1 MGEKELVPLAIM
13 NDATRSK
20 VRDLFQKELTDSLE
34 ILLFRSDSEG
44 PEGEYTA
51 ATLEILTE
59 LAALSDGKL
68 GYREVAVAEEK
79 DLAKQHEINMTPALV
94 FLDADGRDQ
103 GFRFYGAPVGYE
115 FMALLEDIVDVS
127 RRQPRLSEA
136 ARGQVA
142 AIDQPLLIQVFST
155 PT

>member
-1 MGEKELVPLAIM
+1 MGEKELVPVAIM

-20 VRDLFQKELTDSLE
+20 VRELFQKELAGSVE

-68 GYREVAVAEEK
+68 VYREVAVTEGK
-79 DLAKQHEINMTPALV
+79 DLAKQYEINKTPALV
-94 FLDADGRDQ
+94 FLDSDGRDQ

-127 RRQPRLSEA
+127 RGQPRLSEA
-136 ARGQVA
+136 ARAQVA